1 MIKKTVFKFINLS
14 TRIRPNEIKA
24 TLLSFSFVF
33 LLMTAYFILRP
44 VRDAMSSDWT
54 DTELSWLWTSTFFFS
69 FLAVS
74 LYGEIISRIKFNYV
88 VPGVYVFFS
97 TSFFALYF
105 LSLILI
111 DPDLINK
118 IFYVWL
124 SIFSLF
130 NLSVFWSFISNIF
143 SKEQAPRL
151 FGSIGSGASIGAFIG
166 PFVPILFAN
175 QVGTMNLM
183 IIAGIILLIPV
194 PLISWLEKIQ
204 FAELEK
210 ERFFVNRKIDSVETK
225 NTIKKDF
232 LSGFSSLIKNPYLI
246 SISLFILFYVVMNTF
261 IYYELRKLLIEFDL
275 DTRTQIYGSI
285 DAIVNVV
292 AIVTA
297 IFFTSRIT
305 TRFGMSATLAII
317 PVLMILGWSLLAL
330 AIIKNP
336 SILVAVKQISLLGG
350 AIVVLFKPILVL
362 LIGLQIIRRAGN
374 YAITKPGREMLF
386 TLVDNEVRFKVKP
399 VIDIVV
405 YRGGDML
412 TAWFYT
418 FLTVVVGLGLSGISI
433 IAAVVASLWA
443 LIGLYLGK
451 RYKIQKTSKIF
462 EE

>member
-1 MIKKTVFKFINLS
+1 MIKNTVSKFINLS
-14 TRIRPNEIKA
+14 TRIKPNEIRA

-69 FLAVS
+69 FIAVS

-97 TSFFALYF
+97 ISFFAFNF

-111 DPDLINK
+111 DPDIINK

-124 SIFSLF
+124 SVFSLF
-130 NLSVFWSFISNIF
+130 HVSVFWSFISNIF

-151 FGSIGSGASIGAFIG
+151 FGFIASGASIGAILG
-166 PFVPILFAN
+166 PSVPILFAN
-175 QVGTMNLM
+175 QVGTMNLL

-204 FAELEK
+204 FSELK
-210 ERFFVNRKIDSVETK
+210 NHKVNLDETK

-261 IYYELRKLLIEFDL
+261 IYFELRKLLIDFDR
-275 DTRTQIYGSI
+275 DARTQIWASI
-285 DAIVNVV
+285 DLIVNVL

-297 IFFTSRIT
+297 IFLTGRIT
-305 TRFGMSATLAII
+305 TRFGMPTTLALI
-317 PVLMILGWSLLAL
+317 PVLMVLGWLVV
-330 AIIKNP
+330 AI
-336 SILVAVKQISLLGG
+336 S
-350 AIVVLFKPILVL
+350 PILL
-362 LIGLQIIRRAGN
+362 FLIGLQIIRRAGN

-386 TLVDNEVRFKVKP
+386 TLVDNEARYKVKP

-418 FLTVVVGLGLSGISI
+418 FLTATLGLGLSGVSI
-433 IAAVVASLWA
+433 IAAAVASLWA
-443 LIGLYLGK
+443 LTGLYLGK
-451 RYKIQKTSKIF
+451 RYKIQRTVETQ

>member
-1 MIKKTVFKFINLS
+1 MIKNTVLKLINLL
-14 TRIRPNEIKA
+14 TRMRPNEIRA
-24 TLLSFSFVF
+24 TLLSFAFVF

-44 VRDAMSSDWT
+44 VRDAMSSDWS

-97 TSFFALYF
+97 ITFFAFNF

-111 DPDLINK
+111 DQDFINK

-124 SIFSLF
+124 SVFSLF
-130 NLSVFWSFISNIF
+130 HVSVFWSFISNIF

-151 FGSIGSGASIGAFIG
+151 FGFIASGASIGAILG
-166 PFVPILFAN
+166 PSIPILFAN
-175 QVGTMNLM
+175 QVGTMNLL

-194 PLISWLEKIQ
+194 PLISWLEKIK
-204 FAELEK
+204 FSELQ
-210 ERFFVNRKIDSVETK
+210 NHNINIDIDVHK
-225 NTIKKDF
+225 NTIRKDF

-261 IYYELRKLLIEFDL
+261 VYFELRKLLIDFDR
-275 DTRTQIYGSI
+275 DARTQIWASI
-285 DAIVNVV
+285 DLIVNIL

-305 TRFGMSATLAII
+305 TRFGMPATLALI
-317 PVLMILGWSLLAL
+317 PTIMILGW
-330 AIIKNP
+330 
-336 SILVAVKQISLLGG
+336 
-350 AIVVLFKPILVL
+350 IVVAISPILL
-362 LIGLQIIRRAGN
+362 FLIGLQIIRRAGN
-374 YAITKPGREMLF
+374 YSITKPGREMLF
-386 TLVDNEVRFKVKP
+386 TLVDNEARYKVKP

-418 FLTVVVGLGLSGISI
+418 FLTATIGLGLSGISI
-433 IAAVVASLWA
+433 IATIIASFWA
-443 LIGLYLGK
+443 LTGLYLGN
-451 RYKIQKTSKIF
+451 RYSIQRISKT
-462 EE
+462 

>member
-1 MIKKTVFKFINLS
+1 MIKNTVLKLINLL
-14 TRIRPNEIKA
+14 TRMKPNEIRA
-24 TLLSFSFVF
+24 TLLSFAFVF

-44 VRDAMSSDWT
+44 VRDAMSSDWS
-54 DTELSWLWTSTFFFS
+54 DTELSWLWTSTFFSS

-97 TSFFALYF
+97 ITFFAFNF

-111 DPDLINK
+111 DQDFINK

-124 SIFSLF
+124 SVFSLF
-130 NLSVFWSFISNIF
+130 HVSVFWSFISNIF

-151 FGSIGSGASIGAFIG
+151 FGFIASGASIGAILG
-166 PFVPILFAN
+166 PSIPILFAN
-175 QVGTMNLM
+175 QVGTMNLL

-194 PLISWLEKIQ
+194 PLISWLEKIK
-204 FAELEK
+204 FSELQ
-210 ERFFVNRKIDSVETK
+210 NHNIDIDVHK
-225 NTIKKDF
+225 NTIRKDF

-261 IYYELRKLLIEFDL
+261 VYFELRKLLIDFDR
-275 DTRTQIYGSI
+275 DARTQIWASI
-285 DAIVNVV
+285 DLIVNIL

-305 TRFGMSATLAII
+305 TRFGMPATLALI
-317 PVLMILGWSLLAL
+317 PTIMILGW
-330 AIIKNP
+330 
-336 SILVAVKQISLLGG
+336 
-350 AIVVLFKPILVL
+350 IVVAISPILL
-362 LIGLQIIRRAGN
+362 FLIGLQIIRRAGN
-374 YAITKPGREMLF
+374 YSITKPGREMLF
-386 TLVDNEVRFKVKP
+386 TLVDNEARYKVKP

-418 FLTVVVGLGLSGISI
+418 FLTATVGLGLSGISI
-433 IAAVVASLWA
+433 IATIIASFWA
-443 LIGLYLGK
+443 LTGLYLGN
-451 RYKIQKTSKIF
+451 RYSIQRISKT
-462 EE
+462 